1 MGYLSDLRIK
11 MGSRPVITPG
21 ATVIVVN
28 DQREVLFQYRSDT
41 LDWGFPGGSM
51 ELGESMEQVA
61 SRELK
66 EETGLEATSF
76 ELIDLFSGP
85 EYYFRYP
92 NGDETYSVIALYQAK
107 NVSGKIEMKDGESIK
122 LEFFSESTLP
132 QTVEERAKNIIE
144 SLGDELWRLESS
156 FKSRRKLGNGEK

>member
-1 MGYLSDLRIK
+1 MGYLSDLRIEI
-11 MGSRPVITPG
+11 GSRPVITPG
-21 ATVIVVN
+21 ATVLVVN
-28 DQREVLFQYRSDT
+28 DLREVLFQYRSDT

-66 EETGLEATSF
+66 EETGLEAASF
-76 ELIDLFSGP
+76 ELIDIFSGT

-92 NGDETYSVIALYQAK
+92 NGDETFCVIALYHAK
-107 NVSGKIEMKDGESIK
+107 NVSGKIEMEDGESLK

-132 QTVEERAKNIIE
+132 QTIEKRAKTINE

-156 FKSRRKLGNGEK
+156 FKS